1 MNNLSKRPNRTKA
14 VSIVPS
20 DKRIQEKQAGL
31 LSRLR
36 DLVRSLQN
44 GIAERDAMIEERD
57 KRIAELEAERHFHT
71 KDHQKEEYLIA
82 MRHTKQVSNRIREER
97 KNKNMNIDD
106 LAKLIGVS
114 RATIN
119 NYETGT
125 HYPKLITWK
134 ALANIFGVDIEYL
147 MGYEE

>member
-36 DLVRSLQN
+36 DQNRNLQN

-57 KRIAELEAERHFHT
+57 VMIAERDKRIFELEAKLDHVNEERF
-71 KDHQKEEYLIA
+71 A
-82 MRHTKQVSNRIREER
+82 VMNRIKELR
-97 KNKNMNIDD
+97 N
-106 LAKLIGVS
+106 AKEVTLRQMATEIGVTGQ
-114 RATIN
+114 AIA
-119 NYETGT
+119 NYENYLREPKSGT
-125 HYPKLITWK
+125 WHKLAQYFDVTI
-134 ALANIFGVDIEYL
+134 GYL

>member
-1 MNNLSKRPNRTKA
+1 MTAN
-14 VSIVPS
+14 IIPS
-20 DKRIQEKQAGL
+20 DPLKLKNQAKLLAGL
-31 LSRLR
+31 R
-36 DLVRSLQN
+36 DQVRNLQN

-57 KRIAELEAERHFHT
+57 KCIAELEAERHFHT

-82 MRHTKQVSNRIREER
+82 MKHTKQVSNRIREER
-97 KNKNMNIDD
+97 KSKNMNIDE

-134 ALANIFGVDIEYL
+134 ALADIFGVDIGYL